1 MRKDDEEIFK
11 KEETEEEEGEGEE
24 DNEQDKIYNID

>member
-1 MRKDDEEIFK
+1 LRKDDEDIFK
-11 KEETEEEEGEGEE
+11 KEETEETEEETEE